1 MSADQALA
9 FAGGFLSAVAIVWL
23 FGRMFAMLGWDNV
36 LKMFR
41 DPPLLLALLGL
52 LLVVASYL
60 A

>member
-1 MSADQALA
+1 MSADQALS
-9 FAGGFLSAVAIVWL
+9 FAGAFLSAVAIVWL
-23 FGRMFAMLGWDNV
+23 FGRLLAMLGWDNV

-41 DPPLLLALLGL
+41 DPPIVLALLGL

>member
-1 MSADQALA
+1 MSADQALS
-9 FAGGFLSAVAIVWL
+9 FAGGFVSAVAIVWL
-23 FGRMFAMLGWDNV
+23 FGRLLAMLGWDNV

-41 DPPLLLALLGL
+41 DPPIVLALLGL